1 MNEKLQKY
9 ALIAEILGGIAV
21 VVSLIY
27 VGFQIQQNTTERRA
41 DSIESLNTG
50 YREIALTYVE
60 IKDAGVAWHKVLD
73 GEELTKRDLDVMSDS
88 LFAHLMLL
96 EDTYNK
102 HQQGYIDD
110 EFLAARTSLEIMRVT
125 LSPQLREVYESMK
138 DEGIYTESFIRWF
151 DEEID
156 KAGAG

>member
-1 MNEKLQKY
+1 MKLKLQEY
-9 ALIAEILGGIAV
+9 ALVAEIIGAIAV

-41 DSIESLNTG
+41 DSIEALNTG

-60 IKDAGVAWHKVLD
+60 IEDAGVAWHKVLD
-73 GEELTKRDLDVMSDS
+73 GEELTKRDLDIMSDS

-110 EFLAARTSLEIMRVT
+110 EFLSAKTALETIRVT
-125 LSPQLREVYESMK
+125 RSPQLREVYEGMK
-138 DEGIYTESFIRWF
+138 GEGIYTESFIQWF
-151 DEEID
+151 DAEID
-156 KAGAG
+156 QVGAG